1 MKKLFIFISILLM
14 GLVQVLQA
22 QKLIESFDNAVGP
35 IYLDPPVLNDNFFT
49 NGPGSYC
56 LLANDTAHVEGTGS
70 MRIDYHVQAQ
80 DGWGGYVVRTTYKPG
95 ATDALPYMDM
105 SGGTSLRLRYKITKP
120 ALMTA
125 AGATSM
131 EFKMAEIDAA
141 GNRDLWLH
149 KININFADA
158 TGDWIDVDIPLEV
171 NADNT
176 KGFSL
181 QFGDGDKELQLEH
194 MKGFEFALV
203 FSNSDGVGDTTKSS
217 TGSILW
223 DNLTLEGKRSI
234 PTVFFAG
241 KALHNALGI
250 PWAWG
255 QSTIEMVQG
264 AGRDP
269 QLNALK
275 WVQGNEWGNGWS
287 GMGCNISPAFD
298 MSWSWSID
306 SIKFWLKAEAG
317 TGAIRVQLES
327 GGGKIGKVFTPT
339 TDNEWHQYI
348 IALIDFVAQDG
359 TTGFDSSKVSVIGFM
374 AEASAIAGKV
384 IYISEIWTGNPK
396 IDVVSPLAVTG
407 LSVVPGTNSNLVT
420 WTDVPNEKGEAYDVY
435 YSDQPISD
443 IANAK
448 LLQGNV
454 AENTQIVEQ
463 ILRTPKTDQNLTYYY
478 AIVCKDAFVNYSP
491 VAFYNTPTTNAGKGV
506 PTIAK
511 TAPAN
516 FAADGDLSEWTA
528 AGVPEIRIIRS
539 EGTGFDAP
547 SGLHDGDA
555 DYSIIAYLAVDA
567 DYLYVAGD
575 VTDDIYSWKS
585 TNDPW
590 MNDAVSLF
598 LGLFDANTTGTFTTY
613 KRGATPHYEM
623 RFDEKRVTIGSSDS
637 LLYPGPNYYFGQK
650 SLSSGYYFEA
660 KISLADLATKRNWG
674 YSGLLDDVFHPVEGM
689 QIPIDF
695 SCNDADATG
704 SRELVFCYSPYNKDA
719 SWNNPSLWLWTWI
732 GEKMT
737 VGVEDEAN
745 NSVVSNFNLAQNY
758 PNPFNPSTK
767 ISYAIQSPELVTLRV
782 FDVLGREVAMLVN
795 QYQSAGNHSVSFD
808 ASSLASG
815 MYFYKLEAG
824 SFQSIKKM
832 MLLK

>member
-1 MKKLFIFISILLM
+1 MKKLFIFILLM
-14 GLVQVLQA
+14 GLIQVSQA
-22 QKLIESFDNAVGP
+22 QKLIQSFDNAVGP
-35 IYLDPPVLNDNFFT
+35 FFLDPPVLNDNFYT

-56 LLANDTAHVEGTGS
+56 LLANDTSHVEGTGS
-70 MRIDYHVQAQ
+70 MKIDYHVQAS
-80 DGWGGYVVRTTYKPG
+80 DGWGGYVVRTTYTPG
-95 ATDALPYMDM
+95 ATDALPYMDL
-105 SGGTSLRLRYKITKP
+105 SGGTHLRLRYKVPNP

-125 AGATSM
+125 AGATTM
-131 EFKMAEIDAA
+131 ELKMAEIDAA
-141 GNRDLWLH
+141 GLRDLWLH
-149 KININFADA
+149 KINIDFADA
-158 TGDWIDVDIPLEV
+158 TGEWIDVDIPLEL
-171 NADNT
+171 NADNS
-176 KGFSL
+176 KGFVWQL
-181 QFGDGDKELQLEH
+181 GEGDKELQLENI
-194 MKGFEFALV
+194 KGFEFALV
-203 FSNSDGVGDTTKSS
+203 YATTGGDTAISS
-217 TGSILW
+217 TGSVLW
-223 DNLTLEGKRSI
+223 DNLTLEGKKSV

-241 KALHNALGI
+241 KALPNALGV

-255 QSTIEMVQG
+255 NSTIEMVQG
-264 AGRDP
+264 AGKVP
-269 QLNALK
+269 ELNALK
-275 WVQGNEWGNGWS
+275 WVQGYNPDWGLDAGYTGW
-287 GMGCNISPAFD
+287 GCSISPAFD
-298 MSWSWSID
+298 MSWSWDID
-306 SIKFWLKAEAG
+306 TLKFWMKSEDG
-317 TGAIRVQLES
+317 VDTIRVQLEG
-327 GGGKIGKVFTPT
+327 GGGKVGALVKPIS
-339 TDNEWHQYI
+339 DNQWHQY
-348 IALIDFVAQDG
+348 FVALKDLIPQDN
-359 TTGFDSSKVSVIGFM
+359 TTGFTNASVGVFGIM
-374 AEASAIAGKV
+374 AQNNGITGKV
-384 IYISEIWTGNPK
+384 IYVSEIWTGNPK
-396 IDVVSPLAVTG
+396 IDVVAPKAVTG
-407 LSVVPGTNSNLVT
+407 LSVVPGTYSNLVT
-420 WTDVPNEKGEAYDVY
+420 WTDVPNETGEAYDVY
-435 YSDQPISD
+435 YSDKPISD

-448 LLQGNV
+448 LLKGSV

-463 ILRTPKTDQNLTYYY
+463 ILKTPNTDQPLTYYY
-478 AIVCKDAFVNYSP
+478 AIVCKDAFVNFSP
-491 VAFYNTPTTNAGKGV
+491 PAFYNTPTTNNGKGV

-528 AGVPEIRIIRS
+528 AAVPEIRIIRS

-598 LGLFDANTTGTFTTY
+598 LGLFDANTTGTFTSY

-660 KISLADLATKRNWG
+660 KISLVDIATKRNYG
-674 YSGLLDDVFHPVEGM
+674 ITDKDEVFHPVEGM

-704 SRELVFCYSPYNKDA
+704 SRELVFCYSPFNLDQ
-719 SWNNPSLWLWTWI
+719 SWNNPSLWTATWI
-732 GEKMT
+732 GNKMF
-737 VGVEDEAN
+737 VDPDGVEDAN
-745 NSVVSNFNLAQNY
+745 GVVNSFNLAQNY

-832 MLLK
+832 MLL